1 MCEDELGEGL
11 WLCHHHLPRRF
22 PWPRLHVAVTP
33 QWLPAPLPRLQE
45 SLRLLASLRLPPIL
59 PLLTTRNG
67 TVYWKEG
74 EVECDFFFFYMEVKS
89 LGNLGKIEG
98 RRRG

>member
-1 MCEDELGEGL
+1 MGVARGEVGE
-11 WLCHHHLPRRF
+11 RSRD
-22 PWPRLHVAVTP
+22 
-33 QWLPAPLPRLQE
+33 APLPRLQE
-45 SLRLLASLRLPPIL
+45 SLRVLASLPLPPIL

-74 EVECDFFFFYMEVKS
+74 ELECDFFFHVEVKL

-98 RRRG
+98 RRRRG